1 MGDHHKNLLCVCV
14 KRDSMSTSQSA
25 TSSEKLTVPPNLT
38 DPGWQYGDKKGPSTV
53 VCRLCGKKTSGGI
66 SRLKK
71 HIAHVKGDITPC
83 PNSTEEMK
91 RVIREYLVASE
102 KKKSKKPARYVST
115 KRRKRSSSED
125 PSSSSDG
132 IEFDSLPQVR
142 HTRKL
147 RNAGK
152 KLDTD
157 IFESFLEDLWSKI
170 SVEKRMS
177 CAYFDSLWF
186 SLYKKDHTRAK
197 VLQWIKDKN
206 VFSRNYTFV
215 PIVCWNHWSLL
226 ILCHFGEIDCLRT
239 RSPCMLLL
247 DSLLGAEPKRLEP
260 DIRKFVFDVFES
272 EGRKESRKCI
282 SDIPLLIPKVPQ
294 QRNGDECGSYVL
306 YFIYRFVESAPSNFT
321 QQGYPY
327 FLTEEWFTEDDFD
340 NFSKEIETFSMSK
353 KKSVSQ
359 EMDATKRSSPSPVQC
374 EIHTGNNI
382 IEID

>member
-1 MGDHHKNLLCVCV
+1 
-14 KRDSMSTSQSA
+14 
-25 TSSEKLTVPPNLT
+25 
-38 DPGWQYGDKKGPSTV
+38 
-53 VCRLCGKKTSGGI
+53 
-66 SRLKK
+66 
-71 HIAHVKGDITPC
+71 
-83 PNSTEEMK
+83 
-91 RVIREYLVASE
+91 
-102 KKKSKKPARYVST
+102 
-115 KRRKRSSSED
+115 
-125 PSSSSDG
+125 
-132 IEFDSLPQVR
+132 
-142 HTRKL
+142 
-147 RNAGK
+147 
-152 KLDTD
+152 
-157 IFESFLEDLWSKI
+157 
-170 SVEKRMS
+170 MS

-260 DIRKFVFDVFES
+260 DIRKFIIIISIPIHIFYSHLQNTEVCCVFVKIRFVFDVFES

-306 YFIYRFVESAPSNFT
+306 YFIYRFVEIAPSNFT

-353 KKSVSQ
+353 KKSASQ
-359 EMDATKRSSPSPVQC
+359 EMDATKCSSPSPVQC